1 MLTVDPI
8 TKGIVLDHIRAGNGI
23 KIFERLGLREVQYP
37 VALVM
42 NVPSNKMGR
51 KDIIKISDTLALD
64 LTLLGLLD
72 PDITVSYID
81 EGKVT
86 EKVKIG
92 LPERVEGLIECK
104 NPRCISSYER
114 HGQSVFILV
123 DRKTKEYQCFY
134 CGERVRV

>member
-1 MLTVDPI
+1 
-8 TKGIVLDHIRAGNGI
+8 
-23 KIFERLGLREVQYP
+23 
-37 VALVM
+37 
-42 NVPSNKMGR
+42 MGR

-114 HGQSVFILV
+114 HGKSVFILV

-134 CGERVRV
+134 CGERIKV